1 MWQTLF
7 LNRYIKKAYALLILY
22 LHNSVQPFLKE
33 KIMSM
38 IIMNLACFH
47 LSQAQKLGKRNV
59 TDKKSLL
66 ELGKP

>member
-22 LHNSVQPFLKE
+22 LNNSVQPFLKE
-33 KIMSM
+33 KLMSM

>member
-22 LHNSVQPFLKE
+22 LNNSVQPFLKE
-33 KIMSM
+33 KLMSM

-59 TDKKSLL
+59 TVLQIKRVS
-66 ELGKP
+66 